1 MGRGGNTVPLARA
14 RARVCV
20 CVCVSVGVCVCVC
33 GWVGVIGRIETVSA
47 SCLLLLFLL
56 RMPITCDRC
65 QFSKFRN
72 EGLSQSISSAS
83 N

>member
-1 MGRGGNTVPLARA
+1 M
-14 RARVCV
+14 
-20 CVCVSVGVCVCVC
+20 CVC

-47 SCLLLLFLL
+47 SCLLLFLL

-83 N
+83 KQLIQPKQTDGIVN